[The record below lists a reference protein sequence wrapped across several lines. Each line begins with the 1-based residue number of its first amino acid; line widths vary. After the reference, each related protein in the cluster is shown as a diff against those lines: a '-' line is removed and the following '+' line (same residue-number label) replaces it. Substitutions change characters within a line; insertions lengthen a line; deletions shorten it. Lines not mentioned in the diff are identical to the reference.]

1 MQGLELVT
9 HNQTYSYT
17 YSHLHQTYSYTYSH
31 LHLQFTFI
39 LHVLKKVKQ
48 KKKIKIELYESL

>member
-48 KKKIKIELYESL
+48 KKKN